1 MTKSLLVLAL
11 AALVAGLYPAGM
23 AQSVPL
29 PVILANND
37 NPSGNSASAYSLGGA
52 SVGTLITGGT
62 GLGGG
67 FFAETSEAISGNGK
81 CVFVIDAGSDDIA
94 SFAAPTY
101 ALVGKAGFPNMF
113 SAFGLGGSVALAP
126 GGKCLYSGNSGTE
139 NVSAWSVNA
148 SCSLTHVADYVP
160 KVGGDFYSPLA
171 VTPDGKRLIVPAPDF
186 EAAEMFDVNANCTL
200 TDVNN
205 INWANVPQ
213 CNGGCFPT
221 GMDITNDS
229 KVVIFGNAG
238 LQPSALSA
246 SISPGGLSNPG
257 FWDLTNVPGLQQANT
272 PWFSKAGAAGSGQL
286 YFGMAGP
293 PSGEVTATFVES
305 PLSITVAGAT
315 PLPSPVGTI
324 QTVGNTMVLA
334 ELPNQIVT
342 ATISGGNLILGPI
355 IIDPKTSALVSL
367 EVYPKTR

>member
-11 AALVAGLYPAGM
+11 AALVAGLYPAGT
-23 AQSVPL
+23 AQNIPL
-29 PVILANND
+29 PVIVANND
-37 NPSGNSASAYSLGGA
+37 NPAGNSASAYTLAGA
-52 SVGTLITGGT
+52 SVGTLTTGGT

-67 FFAETSEAISGNGK
+67 YLAEISQAISSNGK
-81 CVFVIDAGSDDIA
+81 CVFVVDDGSNDVA
-94 SFAAPTY
+94 SFAAPKY
-101 ALVGKAGFPNMF
+101 ALVGKSGFPGMF
-113 SAFGLGGSVALAP
+113 ASEGGSVALAP
-126 GGKCLYSGNSGTE
+126 NGKCLYTGNSGTQ

-160 KVGGDFYSPLA
+160 KIGPDFFSPLA
-171 VTPDGKRLIVPAPDF
+171 VTPDGKRLIVPAPDY

-205 INWANVPQ
+205 INWANVPE
-213 CNGGCFPT
+213 CSTGCYPT

-229 KVVIFGNAG
+229 KLVIFGNSAAY
-238 LQPSALSA
+238 PSALSA

-257 FWDLTNVPGLQQANT
+257 FWDLTNVPGLQEANT
-272 PWFSKAGAAGSGQL
+272 AWFSKAGAAGTGQI
-286 YFGMAGP
+286 YFGMSGP
-293 PSGEVTATFVES
+293 PGGEVTANFVES

-315 PLPSPVGTI
+315 PLPSSIGTI

-342 ATISGGNLILGPI
+342 ATISGGNLVLGPI
-355 IIDPKTSALVSL
+355 IFDPKAVALVSL
-367 EVYPKTR
+367 EVYPKSR